1 MKKRLCAAC
10 LMLLLGLTSTNVTL
24 ACGDKFLISSRG
36 TRYQKAPIKREPHAI
51 LIWANPASELAK
63 ALRDVPV
70 DETLRKVG
78 YRPTTVAT
86 ATEFESALN
95 RGEWDLLIVGIGD
108 AQPVTERLQ
117 SNSPIVLPVALN
129 PTDSQ
134 MKQAKIQYEVVLKGP
149 VKRTSFLNAV
159 DEALAHRS
167 KKSVGKGA

>member
-1 MKKRLCAAC
+1 LSGRSDCPDRIAWYTPYSSEESMEKRLCAAC
-10 LMLLLGLTSTNVTL
+10 LLLLVGFTSANLTL
-24 ACGDKFLISSRG
+24 ACGDKFLVSSRG

-78 YRPTTVAT
+78 YQPTTVAT

-95 RGEWDLLIVGIGD
+95 RGDWDLLIVGIGD
-108 AQPVTERLQ
+108 AQPVTQRLH
-117 SNSPIVLPVALN
+117 SNPPIVLPVALN

-134 MKQAKIQYEVVLKGP
+134 MK
-149 VKRTSFLNAV
+149 
-159 DEALAHRS
+159 
-167 KKSVGKGA
+167 